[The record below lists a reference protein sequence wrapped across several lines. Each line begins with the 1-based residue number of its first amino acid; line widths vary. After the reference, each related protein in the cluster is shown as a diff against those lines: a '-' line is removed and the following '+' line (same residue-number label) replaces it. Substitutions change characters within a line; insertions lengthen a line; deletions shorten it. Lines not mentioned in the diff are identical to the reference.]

1 MIAVDMLEQW
11 YSMSDNPHHFALTT
25 PSSDHEGETS
35 YTNAYNGFLNGS
47 MRSLMNSAFSG
58 VGPFGLNMP
67 SK

>member
-1 MIAVDMLEQW
+1 
-11 YSMSDNPHHFALTT
+11 MSDNPHHFALTT